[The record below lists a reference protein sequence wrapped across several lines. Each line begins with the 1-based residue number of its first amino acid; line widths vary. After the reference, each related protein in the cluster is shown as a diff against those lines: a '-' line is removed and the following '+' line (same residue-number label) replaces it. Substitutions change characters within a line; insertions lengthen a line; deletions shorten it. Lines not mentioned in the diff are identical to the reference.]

1 VTSHDTPV
9 SKPKSASPILCR
21 PRFSAFSPFSQ
32 NILNTLVRQKN
43 SGGALKMTVGDLGR
57 RNDRSDRYELQKRGG
72 SMPTG
77 FELPKGSLPLSRK
90 EVANVRLRGR

>member
-1 VTSHDTPV
+1 
-9 SKPKSASPILCR
+9 
-21 PRFSAFSPFSQ
+21 
-32 NILNTLVRQKN
+32 
-43 SGGALKMTVGDLGR
+43 MTVGDLGR